1 MRNVRCAAVQ
11 MRCSRNVAENIEKA
25 EALVRQA
32 AAEGAQ
38 VILLPE
44 LFERQYFCQER
55 RYDYYQFATPVM
67 ENPAVRYFQRVC
79 ASLGVVIPVSFYE
92 RDVNRLFNSVAM
104 IDADGSIL
112 GVYRKT
118 HIPDDHFYQE
128 KFYFTPGDTGFKV
141 FDTAYGK
148 VGVGIC
154 WDQWFPE
161 TARAM
166 AVEGAEILLYPTAIG
181 SEPILST
188 DSMSHW
194 RRCMQGHSASNLV
207 PVVAANG

>member
-11 MRCSRNVAENIEKA
+11 MRCSRNLAENIEKA

-79 ASLGVVIPVSFYE
+79 ASLGVVIPVSFYV
-92 RDVNRLFNSVAM
+92 RDVNRLF
-104 IDADGSIL
+104 
-112 GVYRKT
+112 
-118 HIPDDHFYQE
+118 
-128 KFYFTPGDTGFKV
+128 
-141 FDTAYGK
+141 
-148 VGVGIC
+148 
-154 WDQWFPE
+154 
-161 TARAM
+161 
-166 AVEGAEILLYPTAIG
+166 
-181 SEPILST
+181 
-188 DSMSHW
+188 
-194 RRCMQGHSASNLV
+194 
-207 PVVAANG
+207 

>member
-1 MRNVRCAAVQ
+1 MLEKQRIKHKQECQIEGKKEKQQVRNVRCAAVQ
-11 MRCSRNVAENIEKA
+11 MCCSRNVAENIEKA
-25 EALVRQA
+25 EVLVRQA

-67 ENPAVRYFQRVC
+67 ENPAVRYFRRVC
-79 ASLGVVIPVSFYE
+79 ASLQVVIPISFYE

-128 KFYFTPGDTGFKV
+128 KFYFTPGDT
-141 FDTAYGK
+141 
-148 VGVGIC
+148 
-154 WDQWFPE
+154 
-161 TARAM
+161 
-166 AVEGAEILLYPTAIG
+166 
-181 SEPILST
+181 
-188 DSMSHW
+188 
-194 RRCMQGHSASNLV
+194 
-207 PVVAANG
+207 